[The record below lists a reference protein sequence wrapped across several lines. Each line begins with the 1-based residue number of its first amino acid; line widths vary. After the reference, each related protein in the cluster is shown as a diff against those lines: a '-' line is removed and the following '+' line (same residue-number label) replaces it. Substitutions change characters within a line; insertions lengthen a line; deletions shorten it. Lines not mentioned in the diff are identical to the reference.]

1 MLARILKSY
10 EMDPNPEIRIATE
23 DDLNQLT
30 EMRWFARAEG
40 GEDHATIDYDEF
52 NQEFIRVFNDW
63 MKDGNLISWI
73 ALIQGTVIAQISIY
87 KVRLLPRPI
96 RLVDQFGVIIENYT
110 YPKFRNRGIGSN
122 LIRHVIDWARKK
134 DFELLMVYPS
144 QEARSFY
151 ARAGFQERS
160 EVMEFRLREY

>member
-1 MLARILKSY
+1 
-10 EMDPNPEIRIATE
+10 MDLNLEIRIATE
-23 DDLNQLT
+23 DDLNQLA

-40 GEDHATIDYDEF
+40 GEDHATIGSEDF

-73 ALIQGTVIAQISIY
+73 ALIKGTLVAHISIY

-96 RLVDQFGVIIENYT
+96 KLVDQFGVIIENYT
-110 YPKFRNRGIGSN
+110 APKFRNRGIGSN
-122 LIRHVIDWARKK
+122 LLRHVIDWARKN
-134 DFELLMVYPS
+134 DYELLIVYPS

-151 ARAGFQERS
+151 ACSGFQERS
-160 EVMEFRLREY
+160 EVMELRLRKY